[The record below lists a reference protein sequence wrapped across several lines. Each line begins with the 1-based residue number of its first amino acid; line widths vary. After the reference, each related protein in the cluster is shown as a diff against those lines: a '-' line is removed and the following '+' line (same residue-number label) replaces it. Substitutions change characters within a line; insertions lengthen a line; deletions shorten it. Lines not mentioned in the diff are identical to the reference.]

1 MVVDGL
7 DIWSIITII
16 RELVE
21 CYFYWRVGMSEL
33 RFDGEFCGD
42 WDHDWDSIG
51 AGGGQVFEGWVNAD
65 EYEYEY
71 DGQPDEAQ
79 EWHDFDPHC

>member
-1 MVVDGL
+1 
-7 DIWSIITII
+7 
-16 RELVE
+16 
-21 CYFYWRVGMSEL
+21 MSEL

-71 DGQPDEAQ
+71 DGQPDEIAGMAR
-79 EWHDFDPHC
+79 FRSRLLRA